1 MNVANMHSIAIFLGF
16 LIGTYG
22 LAWWLGLAVLFWQS
36 RNDARDDA
44 VLPSRWVRSV
54 LAMTMFPVPSLL
66 AFGGGAA
73 LWWGFAG

>member
-44 VLPSRWVRSV
+44 VNHDVNHDGNHHRPSGR
-54 LAMTMFPVPSLL
+54 
-66 AFGGGAA
+66 G
-73 LWWGFAG
+73 